1 MSSIGLEWKIW
12 AGKLSCFVERHK
24 LVFLNTMV
32 YCMRDNI
39 LSPYNTCRQHQRPCV
54 DQPDSHMCYI
64 RLYDYKYTAFVTR
77 YISIQPIVI
86 FQTAWCKNMTWAFPW
101 FPTHSLGQI
110 QAELELFK
118 PKIGGSDLELLF
130 NSQFQ
135 F

>member
-1 MSSIGLEWKIW
+1 MYLANTQVFSANDEFLNIVKLAFTYKVAKRRGIVPDGMVQSRLSS
-12 AGKLSCFVERHK
+12 FVERHK

-77 YISIQPIVI
+77 YISIQHIVI
-86 FQTAWCKNMTWAFPW
+86 FLADART
-101 FPTHSLGQI
+101 
-110 QAELELFK
+110 
-118 PKIGGSDLELLF
+118 
-130 NSQFQ
+130 
-135 F
+135 